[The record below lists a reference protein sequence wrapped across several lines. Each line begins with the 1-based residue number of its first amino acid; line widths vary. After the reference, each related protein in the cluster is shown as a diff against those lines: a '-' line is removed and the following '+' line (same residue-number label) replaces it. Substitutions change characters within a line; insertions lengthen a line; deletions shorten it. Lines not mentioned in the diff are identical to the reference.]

1 MTEVVCIN
9 LENEMDLVLC
19 HRRSMKLAELCGLS
33 VIHQTSFATAVSEIC
48 RCVISRD
55 ERRSRLSL
63 GIQAAGS
70 TRKQLVAK
78 LTTGTDLEKDY
89 QNAIK
94 YARRLAD
101 SLRIVTSKADTQ
113 VTITEKINFSGLLTE
128 ARVEAFVQY
137 FKKEPPISPYDEIR
151 KKNIQL
157 LEMSEKLKESE
168 DKYRNLTETL
178 PVMIFTTNAAGHL
191 TYANQWFMDY
201 FGLAEIIP
209 GKLLWT
215 QLTDATEH
223 RGISAL
229 WDKSQLDEK
238 SLNTEARLRA
248 KPGSAPLWH
257 LISVIPAKNE
267 DGKISGWT
275 GIFVDIHAQ
284 KLIEETLKNNSELKL
299 AQKQLLNSQ
308 EKLEKN
314 LRELSRSNHDLEQ
327 FAYIASH
334 DLQEPLRKITNFTEL
349 LKNHIDDPDAIAKY
363 ADKIDNSSVRM
374 SALITDVLNY
384 SRLSKASAKF
394 EDTDL
399 NKVIRSV
406 LTDVELIIEEKKALV
421 KVDPLPAIS
430 AIPQQMHQ
438 LFYNLIN
445 NALKFNTAQPRITV
459 TCSMLT
465 PAQIKKEPDLHQSI
479 DYVQI
484 NVADNGIG
492 FDQKYATQIFTI
504 FKRLNSKDAFSGT
517 GIGLALCKKIV
528 DNHHGL
534 ISVVSSPN
542 QGTTF
547 TIILPVS

>member
-55 ERRSRLSL
+55 ERRSLLSL
-63 GIQAAGS
+63 GILPAGS
-70 TRKQLVAK
+70 RKQLIAK
-78 LTTGTDLEKDY
+78 LTTTTDLEKDY

-101 SLRIVTSKADTQ
+101 NLRVSYTSKNETQ
-113 VTITEKINFSGLLTE
+113 VTITEKINFSGLLNE
-128 ARVEAFVQY
+128 SRIEAFIQY

-157 LEMSEKLKESE
+157 LEMSERLRESE

-178 PVMIFTTNAAGHL
+178 PVMIFTTTASGYL
-191 TYANQWFMDY
+191 TYANQSLMEY
-201 FGLAEIIP
+201 FNFLEITP
-209 GKLLWT
+209 GKILWT
-215 QLTDATEH
+215 QLSDITEH
-223 RGISAL
+223 
-229 WDKSQLDEK
+229 K
-238 SLNTEARLRA
+238 SLYPLWEKAQLTETAVRTEIRL
-248 KPGSAPLWH
+248 KPKAGGKPIWH
-257 LISVIPAKNE
+257 LISVIPVKNE
-267 DGKISGWT
+267 AGQLTGWT
-275 GIFVDIHAQ
+275 GIFVDIQAQ
-284 KLIEETLKNNSELKL
+284 KLVEETLKNNTELKI
-299 AQKQLLNSQ
+299 AQKQLLTSQ

-349 LKNHIDDPDAIAKY
+349 LKMNANDPVAVAKY
-363 ADKIDNSSVRM
+363 LDKIDAASIRM
-374 SALITDVLNY
+374 SALITDVLDY
-384 SRLSKASAKF
+384 SRLSKVAAKF
-394 EDTDL
+394 EETDL
-399 NKVIRSV
+399 NKIVKSV
-406 LTDVELIIEEKKALV
+406 LTDVELIIDEKKAKV
-421 KVDPLPAIS
+421 KVDRMPHIS

-445 NALKFNTAQPRITV
+445 NALKFNNGAPEIIITCRKLSAAEV
-459 TCSMLT
+459 
-465 PAQIKKEPDLHQSI
+465 KKQPDLHLSVDYTQI
-479 DYVQI
+479 D
-484 NVADNGIG
+484 VADNGIG
-492 FDQKYATQIFTI
+492 FDQKYATQVFTI
-504 FKRLNSKDAFSGT
+504 FKRLNNKEAFTGT

-528 DNHHGL
+528 DNHHGQ
-534 ISVVSSPN
+534 ISVVSSPG

-547 TIILPVS
+547 SLILPVS

>member
-33 VIHQTSFATAVSEIC
+33 VIHQTAFATAVSEIS

-55 ERRSRLSL
+55 ERRSVLSL
-63 GIQAAGS
+63 GIQATGS
-70 TRKQLVAK
+70 RKQLVAK
-78 LTTGTDLEKDY
+78 LTTTTDLEKDY

-101 SLRIVTSKADTQ
+101 TLRITTGKSDTQ
-113 VTITEKINFSGLLTE
+113 VYITEKINFSGLLNE

-157 LEMSEKLKESE
+157 LEMSERLRESE

-178 PVMIFTTNAAGHL
+178 PVMIFTTTASGYL
-191 TYANQWFMDY
+191 TYANQSLMEY
-201 FGLAEIIP
+201 FSFLEITP
-209 GKLLWT
+209 GKVLWT
-215 QLTDATEH
+215 QLSDITEH
-223 RGISAL
+223 
-229 WDKSQLDEK
+229 K
-238 SLNTEARLRA
+238 SLYPLWEKAQLTETAVRTEIRL
-248 KPGSAPLWH
+248 KPKAGSKPIWH
-257 LISVIPAKNE
+257 LISVIPVKN
-267 DGKISGWT
+267 DTGQLTGWT
-275 GIFVDIHAQ
+275 GIFVDIQAQ
-284 KLIEETLKNNSELKL
+284 KLIEETLKNNTELKI

-349 LKNHIDDPDAIAKY
+349 LKTHADDPASVARY
-363 ADKIDNSSVRM
+363 LEKIDAASLRM

-384 SRLSKASAKF
+384 SRLSKTSAKF
-394 EDTDL
+394 EETDL
-399 NKVIRSV
+399 CQILRSV
-406 LTDVELIIEEKKALV
+406 LTDVELIIEEKKAVV
-421 KVDPLPAIS
+421 KTDRLPQVS

-445 NALKFNTAQPRITV
+445 NALKFNKGVPEITV
-459 TCSMLT
+459 TCRTLT
-465 PAQIKKEPDLHQSI
+465 PAEVKKQPDLHQSLDYIQI
-479 DYVQI
+479 D
-484 NVADNGIG
+484 VADNGIG
-492 FDQKYATQIFTI
+492 FDQKYATQVFTI
-504 FKRLNSKDAFSGT
+504 FKRLNNKEAFTGT

-528 DNHHGL
+528 DNHHGQ
-534 ISVVSSPN
+534 ISVVSSPG

-547 TIILPVS
+547 SIILPVS